1 LSIRLVLVD
10 VDVDVEL
17 LAFAGAPGRRN
28 EDQIALRRPLLSAPW
43 QLLMKL
49 DADPITATATW
60 P

>member
-1 LSIRLVLVD
+1 LSVKLVLVD
-10 VDVDVEL
+10 VDVEM
-17 LAFAGAPGRRN
+17 LALAGAPGRRN
-28 EDQIALRRPLLSAPW
+28 EDQIARRGPLLSAPW